1 MKGISLLGQR
11 INLGAVS
18 LLQAKKLA
26 QYFNET
32 KDFLG
37 ATNAPDMTISHE
49 KEFIKLM
56 NKDKN
61 KYFFGIYL
69 KETGAI
75 IGTISIIDIDTHNKT
90 AETGTMIGL
99 DFVNKGYGTE
109 AKHILLDY
117 IFNTL
122 KLRKIFSKILSYNK
136 RSRSYA
142 LACGYKHEATLKD
155 VRLRHGV
162 YWDEWILSITKEEW
176 EPIFTLYKNKH
187 YI

>member
-32 KDFLG
+32 KVF
-37 ATNAPDMTISHE
+37 
-49 KEFIKLM
+49 
-56 NKDKN
+56 
-61 KYFFGIYL
+61 
-69 KETGAI
+69 
-75 IGTISIIDIDTHNKT
+75 
-90 AETGTMIGL
+90 
-99 DFVNKGYGTE
+99 
-109 AKHILLDY
+109 
-117 IFNTL
+117 
-122 KLRKIFSKILSYNK
+122 SYNK

-142 LACGYKHEATLKD
+142 LACGYKHEATLKE